1 MFVLITGGFDPL
13 HSGHLNAF
21 NKCADIGKLVVAPNS
36 DAWLIR
42 KKGAFLLPLEERV
55 NLIQNLSC
63 TYDTIQDWDDSDGS
77 ACDAIKMFH
86 SRFAG
91 GHNVLA
97 LANGGD
103 RDPTNYNSA
112 EFELCQSL
120 GILTIFGVGGGKTAS
135 SSTFTQQFYANKK
148 K

>member
-21 NKCADIGKLVVAPNS
+21 NKCAAIGKLIVAPNS
-36 DAWLIR
+36 DNWLIK

-55 NLIQNLSC
+55 NLIQNLVC
-63 TYDTIQDWDDSDGS
+63 TYDVIQDWDDSDGS
-77 ACDAIKMFH
+77 ACDAIKIFH
-86 SRFAG
+86 SKYG
-91 GHNVLA
+91 SSTNVLA
-97 LANGGD
+97 MANGGD

-120 GILTIFGVGGGKTAS
+120 GILTIFGAGGGKTAS
-135 SSTFTQQFYANKK
+135 SSTFIQQFYANKNK
-148 K
+148 